1 MDQID
6 NERTDMA
13 KDSDQQLRELLKV
26 EHPDQAG
33 TDRVA
38 KTMAQVR
45 AGVGARDA
53 LIFAIV
59 RIWTVIAR
67 LLAPV
72 FAMLAVRKAKFDA
85 GRRPADDHQSD
96 SK

>member
-1 MDQID
+1 MG
-6 NERTDMA
+6 TD
-13 KDSDQQLRELLKV
+13 SEQELRDLLKV

-33 TDRVA
+33 ADRVA
-38 KTMAQVR
+38 KTMSQVR

-67 LLAPV
+67 LLAPI
-72 FAMLAVRKAKFDA
+72 FAMLAVRKAEIDA
-85 GRRPADDHQSD
+85 GRRPADDRQSD

>member
-1 MDQID
+1 MG
-6 NERTDMA
+6 TD
-13 KDSDQQLRELLKV
+13 SEQELRDLLKV

-33 TDRVA
+33 ADRVA
-38 KTMAQVR
+38 KTMSQVR

-72 FAMLAVRKAKFDA
+72 FAMLAVRKAEIDA
-85 GRRPADDHQSD
+85 GRGPADDRQSD